1 MADRGRGQGR
11 GGRGG
16 GRGRGDFQGG
26 RGGGDAGAQ
35 RGGGSFRGDRGG
47 FRGDRGGGFRGDRGG
62 RGGGFRGDRGGGF
75 RGGDRGGFRG
85 GDRGR
90 GGGGFRPPRAE
101 KFAGEDE
108 AFSTNAVPKPDAN
121 VTKLEDSLI
130 QNSQLTASMSQL
142 SLSGS
147 KTSTEFIPLRPS
159 FGTKGKEVVLWANYF
174 DMKVKDQALFKYSV
188 NVAKV
193 PGEGAKPNAKIP
205 ETKGRKLQ
213 RVLELAI
220 GSLGNAVPIVSEF
233 KSQIVSLKP
242 LALPNDGVLEV
253 LYKDEG
259 RDEKFTVALHGPN
272 EVPVSELLSFLS
284 TMQATGSSFPLFED
298 VIDAIG
304 VVLGHSPR
312 ARLDTASLGSS
323 RHFPLNLSD
332 QSIDLGRPEH
342 NKIVR
347 GYFQSVRPATGRV
360 LVNVNVS
367 HGVFRFHG
375 PMKTYFSE
383 YDLSSQSG
391 LYQVNKA
398 ISKRRVKVQMLLDKN
413 QPATKDSKAPKK
425 GKGSAPAKP
434 AGVAWIKETVCHG
447 LATAYNG
454 ADEDRPKVSRFG
466 ARPHEVSFRINAP
479 APTGFA
485 EGQWVTVA
493 EYFKTR
499 YDHQVN
505 PALPVVNTGTTKRC
519 VYTPAELVELIDGQP
534 LRRKLT
540 ADETRDMIEFACRSP
555 VANATSIVTTGR
567 SALSLVN
574 NPILATFGISLSE
587 GLLTV
592 RGRELPPP
600 QVIYA
605 SLKNPKATE
614 KPPVADGSWNM
625 KNVKVVKPGKP
636 IQTWN
641 WVYIVTDARSSS
653 QQQEVQAAVA
663 GMVDFWRRMGI
674 TIPGRGSAEGVR
686 IEIPRGAQPAQ
697 VIDAAFSKFPVT
709 AEFVFVV
716 LPDKGTEIYNAVKT
730 CADTRYGFHTV
741 NVVRANLLKEKGREQ
756 YYANVG
762 LKVNLKAG
770 GINHKVDGGVTLVK
784 EGRTMVVGYDVT
796 HPTNM
801 SGNTDNVPSMV
812 GMVSSIDA
820 ELAQFPG
827 TAWAQAGRVEML
839 DSNLESKFEERV
851 RLWQKHNPGRSLE
864 NIIIYRDGV
873 SEGQFMQVLEKELPM
888 IRSACQ
894 KLCKPAPKLAV
905 IVSVKRHQTRF
916 YPTDPNNMTRSRN
929 IKAGTVVDRGVTL
942 ARVWDFF
949 LTAHMALQGTA
960 RSAHY
965 TVLLDEVFRHTFKGE
980 AANSLEKITHEMCYL
995 FGRATKAVSI
1005 CPPAYYADIL
1015 CTRQRVH
1022 MNELFEGSD
1031 NASSISTSAAAQIT
1045 SRSVH
1050 PKLHDSMYYI

>member
-47 FRGDRGGGFRGDRGG
+47 FRGDRGGGGFRGD
-62 RGGGFRGDRGGGF
+62 RGGGFRGDRGGGGY

-90 GGGGFRPPRAE
+90 GGGGFRPRGE
-101 KFAGEDE
+101 KFAGEDL
-108 AFSTNAVPKPDAN
+108 AFNTNAVPAPDARI
-121 VTKLEDSLI
+121 TKIEDSLI
-130 QNSQLTASMSQL
+130 QSNQLISSMSQL

-147 KTSTEFIPLRPS
+147 STTTEFIPLRPS

-174 DMKVKDQALFKYSV
+174 NMQLKDQVLYKYNIKV
-188 NVAKV
+188 NKI
-193 PGEGAKPNAKIP
+193 PGEGLKANVKIP

-213 RVLELAI
+213 RVIELALNT
-220 GSLGNAVPIVSEF
+220 LGNAIPVVSEY
-233 KSQIVSLKP
+233 KSQVVSLKP
-242 LALPNDGVLEV
+242 LALPNDGVVQV
-253 LYKDEG
+253 LYTDEG
-259 RDEKFTVALHGPN
+259 RDDTFTVSFHGPN
-272 EVPVSELLSFLS
+272 EVPLSELISFLS
-284 TMQATGSSFPLFED
+284 TMQAMSSSFPLFEE
-298 VIDAIG
+298 VIDTINVA
-304 VVLGHSPR
+304 VGHSSR
-312 ARLDTASLGSS
+312 AHPDTASLGSS
-323 RHFPLNLSD
+323 RHFPLYMSD
-332 QSIDLGRPEH
+332 QTYDLGLPEQ

-360 LVNVNVS
+360 LVNVNTS

-375 PMKTYFSE
+375 PMKTYLRGF
-383 YDLSSQSG
+383 DLSSDFG
-391 LYQVNKA
+391 LRALNKA
-398 ISKRRVKVQMLLDKN
+398 ILGRRVKVQILAEKN
-413 QPATKDSKAPKK
+413 QPAGKDPKAPQK
-425 GKGSAPAKP
+425 GKGSAPPKP
-434 AGVAWIKETVCHG
+434 PGVARIKETACHG
-447 LATAYNG
+447 VAIPRGG
-454 ADEDRPKVSRFG
+454 AGEKNTKVTRFG
-466 ARPHEVSFRINAP
+466 ARPHEVSFRIKAP
-479 APTGFA
+479 APPGFTD
-485 EGQWVTVA
+485 GQLVTVA
-493 EYFKTR
+493 QYFQTK
-499 YDHQVN
+499 YGYQVDQT
-505 PALPVVNTGTTKRC
+505 LPVISTGNKADPMHI
-519 VYTPAELVELIDGQP
+519 PAELVKLVESQP

-567 SALSLVN
+567 TALGLSN
-574 NPILATFGISLSE
+574 NPILTSFGISLSE

-600 QVIYA
+600 QVVYA
-605 SLKNPKATE
+605 SLRNPKQTQ
-614 KPPVADGSWNM
+614 KPRVAEGSWNM
-625 KNVKVVKPGKP
+625 RDVKVVKPGKP

-641 WVYIVTDARSSS
+641 WVYIVTDGRPFPHADLK
-653 QQQEVQAAVA
+653 AAVA
-663 GMVDFWRRMGI
+663 GMVDFWRSMGI
-674 TIPGRGSAEGVR
+674 AIPGRPDNMDGVR
-686 IEIPRGAQPAQ
+686 IDIPRGALPVQ
-697 VIDAAFSKFPVT
+697 VIDAVFSKFPT
-709 AEFVFVV
+709 NAEFVFVV
-716 LPDKGTEIYNAVKT
+716 LPDKGTEVYNAVKT

-741 NVVRANLLKEKGREQ
+741 SVVRNNILKERGRDQ

-770 GINHKVDGGVTLVK
+770 GTNHRLDGGVTLVK
-784 EGRTMVVGYDVT
+784 EGKTMVVGYDVT

-801 SGNTDNVPSMV
+801 SGNTENVPSMV

-820 ELAQFPG
+820 ELAQWPG

-839 DSNLESKFEERV
+839 DSNLEAKFEERI
-851 RLWQKHNPGRSLE
+851 RLWQRHNPGKSLD
-864 NIIIYRDGV
+864 NIVIYRDGV
-873 SEGQFMQVLEKELPM
+873 SEGQFVQVLQKELPM
-888 IRSACQ
+888 IRAACR
-894 KLCKPAPKLAV
+894 KLCKPEPKLAV

-916 YPTDPNNMTRSRN
+916 YPTDPNNMTNSRN
-929 IKAGTVVDRGVTL
+929 IKNGTVVDRGVTL
-942 ARVWDFF
+942 ARIWDFF
-949 LTAHMALQGTA
+949 LTAHTALQGTA
-960 RSAHY
+960 RPAHY

-980 AANSLEKITHEMCYL
+980 AANNLEKITHEMCYL

-1031 NASSISTSAAAQIT
+1031 NASTISSGAAAQIT

-1050 PKLHDSMYYI
+1050 RKLHDSMYYI